1 LRSAALVRLWD
12 DETGAL
18 VQRLA
23 SIPDLD
29 IATVADHEAARKFRD
44 AESLSA
50 REPGH

>member
-1 LRSAALVRLWD
+1 LVRLWD

-50 REPGH
+50 RGPGH